1 MRCVTHGPRIGL
13 IKNIFLLPRI
23 IIPFPSRS
31 SSAEAAILRKADAQP
46 QCLSSFGPVTLGSQ
60 CIMSPA
66 RVLEPTEQ
74 DQQLQTLA
82 GALEA
87 LLLTAQ
93 QLSLKEQDLQRRVR
107 YAHDEV
113 W

>member
-1 MRCVTHGPRIGL
+1 
-13 IKNIFLLPRI
+13 
-23 IIPFPSRS
+23 
-31 SSAEAAILRKADAQP
+31 
-46 QCLSSFGPVTLGSQ
+46 
-60 CIMSPA
+60 MSPA

-82 GALEA
+82 RALDA

-93 QLSLKEQDLQRRVR
+93 QLSLKEQDLQRRVK